1 MDWLNVIIMGIGL
14 AMDCCAVS
22 AVQGLNAR
30 QWHPRALLMALIFG
44 CFHMGMPIIG
54 YYAGSLFVDFM
65 RVYAPWI
72 ALVLL
77 GFLGLKMIRE
87 SREGTKDKG
96 QCTKD
101 DVQCTKDDVRCTKW
115 SLSHLLLL
123 AVATSIDVLATGL
136 LFVPYPDWLFPS
148 VVTIGAITAL
158 FSLGGFLVG
167 VFVGKLK
174 INMELIGGLV
184 LIGLGIKIWAE
195 GFFGL

>member
-1 MDWLNVIIMGIGL
+1 MDWINVIIMGIGL

-22 AVQGLNAR
+22 AVQGLNEHR
-30 QWHPRALLMALIFG
+30 WHPRALLMALIFG

-54 YYAGSLFVDFM
+54 YYAGSLFVDFV

-77 GFLGLKMIRE
+77 GFVGGKMIWE
-87 SREGTKDKG
+87 SYHEDKEAEKTANW
-96 QCTKD
+96 Q
-101 DVQCTKDDVRCTKW
+101 V
-115 SLSHLLLL
+115 SNLLLL

-136 LFVPYPDWLFPS
+136 LFVPYPDWLYPS

-158 FSLGGFLVG
+158 FSLGGYLVG

-195 GFFGL
+195 GFLMN